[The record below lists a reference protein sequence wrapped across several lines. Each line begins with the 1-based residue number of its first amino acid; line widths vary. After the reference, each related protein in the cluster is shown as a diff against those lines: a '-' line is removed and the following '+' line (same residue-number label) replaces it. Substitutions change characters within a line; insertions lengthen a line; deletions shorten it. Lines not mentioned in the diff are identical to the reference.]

1 MDDQTRREENIG
13 KGIMGVFAVFAALG
27 MVVFLSIIPG
37 LLPFIGVTAIVAFV
51 MTQCLGKKEKK
62 VKKSKKDEVEVEVED
77 VEVN

>member
-51 MTQCLGKKEKK
+51 ITQCLGKKEK
-62 VKKSKKDEVEVEVED
+62 VKKSKKDEVEVED
-77 VEVN
+77 VKVN